1 MACCTQ
7 AIFDARA
14 FSCGPGG
21 PELRL
26 AADAPADVLALLA
39 APPDDAYVVAY
50 LKEEL
55 IYDRLGLAA
64 GEDVLDA
71 VPRLGGEDGSHAVEA
86 VGTWLTPMPG
96 GRVGGADRWSL
107 PDPADRD
114 LQVFWSV
121 GATDSGTHRDE
132 TESVLIVVSGRKT
145 VHLWHERAPCGVG
158 AGDRNRSLDNER
170 PDGSLVLE
178 AGAALHIPKG
188 MWHRISSAAGTLA
201 FSVRVADATAFA
213 ACK

>member
-1 MACCTQ
+1 MISTQ
-7 AIFDARA
+7 
-14 FSCGPGG
+14 
-21 PELRL
+21 
-26 AADAPADVLALLA
+26 
-39 APPDDAYVVAY
+39 
-50 LKEEL
+50 
-55 IYDRLGLAA
+55 
-64 GEDVLDA
+64 
-71 VPRLGGEDGSHAVEA
+71 

-107 PDPADRD
+107 PDPSDRD
-114 LQVFWSV
+114 VQVFWSC
-121 GATDSGTHRDE
+121 GDTDSGTHRDE
-132 TESVLIVVSGRKT
+132 TESVLIVASGRKT
-145 VHLWHERAPCGVG
+145 VHLWHERAPCGIG

-170 PDGSLVLE
+170 PDGTLVLE

>member
-1 MACCTQ
+1 M
-7 AIFDARA
+7 RA

-26 AADAPADVLALLA
+26 AADAPADVLTLLA

-64 GEDVLDA
+64 GDDVLDA

-96 GRVGGADRWSL
+96 GRVGGADRWRL

-114 LQVFWSV
+114 VQVCPGVLPRSV
-121 GATDSGTHRDE
+121 AVYPRHRRRSSGASATRTP
-132 TESVLIVVSGRKT
+132 GRT
-145 VHLWHERAPCGVG
+145 VTRRSPC
-158 AGDRNRSLDNER
+158 
-170 PDGSLVLE
+170 
-178 AGAALHIPKG
+178 
-188 MWHRISSAAGTLA
+188 
-201 FSVRVADATAFA
+201 
-213 ACK
+213 